1 MSNQSQAY
9 VLDLERRANTPL
21 PEGIHQFVVKN
32 IEEGESS
39 NQNPMWTVTLACE
52 TPGEEGKEV
61 RMFLVLTDSAR
72 WKLEG
77 FLDAVRAPATGKAT
91 ASQFI
96 GRRLRAQISHEDYN
110 GRAQARVGEMFPIT
124 TNSAATTTNAPKPAA
139 VGSAPRAATKKA
151 AQPKELTQP
160 VDEM

>member
-1 MSNQSQAY
+1 MSNQPQVY
-9 VLDLERRANTPL
+9 VLDLERRANTPI

-96 GRRLRAQISHEDYN
+96 GRRLRAQITHEDYN

-124 TNSAATTTNAPKPAA
+124 PITSTPSATLKPVA
-139 VGSAPRAATKKA
+139 VGSNPRPASKKTAP
-151 AQPKELTQP
+151 PKELTQSP
-160 VDEM
+160 EDM